1 MKSTFTDGHEGLR
14 TVFIEIITQK
24 YYNGIHQQL
33 LGCIILF
40 SYTYGKKKS
49 KCLFFLDEEFEV
61 VVVLAS

>member
-40 SYTYGKKKS
+40 SYTYGKKKI
-49 KCLFFLDEEFEV
+49 
-61 VVVLAS
+61 